1 MNFPV
6 RLGSRGI
13 NGSLGGIRAP
23 KPRLRPAGRPC
34 PYPPQTALWSPLGT
48 LVRSNRLSL
57 PRSPGCVYPPFLP
70 GDASLALK
78 NGPTP
83 GLAPAGKFSSRIRIL
98 QFSTGK
104 ITTTREHSCQ
114 FGETSYSVFC
124 PLYMLGLLR
133 NQSGDHRRVRLG
145 GVSPRQV
152 GPPSALRSNGPL
164 RAGFMRKTGVSGTRT
179 PTPKRA
185 VTPGPVPMSPQ
196 VSHTPSKEGSRG
208 LCIVSQDPP
217 LKTHLTAGFMRKW
230 VLNWGS
236 LRVRQPASLGLKL
249 GG

>member
-114 FGETSYSVFC
+114 FGETSYRVVCFFGFLFLCGTNLGITAGSDSGASH
-124 PLYMLGLLR
+124 PARSGLLR
-133 NQSGDHRRVRLG
+133 PFALLALFVRDL
-145 GVSPRQV
+145 
-152 GPPSALRSNGPL
+152 
-164 RAGFMRKTGVSGTRT
+164 
-179 PTPKRA
+179 
-185 VTPGPVPMSPQ
+185 
-196 VSHTPSKEGSRG
+196 
-208 LCIVSQDPP
+208 
-217 LKTHLTAGFMRKW
+217 
-230 VLNWGS
+230 
-236 LRVRQPASLGLKL
+236 
-249 GG
+249 